1 MLRNACLL
9 NGQNLRLGIIMYAL
23 EKHRELSPLI
33 SQPHW
38 LAQVLSLA
46 DNKTCLF
53 LEAKS
58 FAQCVNDSSKPLR
71 SLDHFTLKKV
81 FVT

>member
-1 MLRNACLL
+1 MD
-9 NGQNLRLGIIMYAL
+9 GQKLRLGIIMYDL
-23 EKHRELSPLI
+23 EKWKELSPLVFH
-33 SQPHW
+33 PHW
-38 LAQVLSLA
+38 LTQVLSRA
-46 DNKTCLF
+46 DNNTCLF